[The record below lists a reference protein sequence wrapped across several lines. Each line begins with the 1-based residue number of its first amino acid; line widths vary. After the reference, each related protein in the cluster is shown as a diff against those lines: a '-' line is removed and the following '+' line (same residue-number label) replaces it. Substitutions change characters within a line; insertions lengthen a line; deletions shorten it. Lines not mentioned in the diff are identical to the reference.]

1 MPTTGARWRC
11 PSCKRLVPG
20 DLDTC
25 RCGGKRP
32 AFIYT
37 PPDDD
42 ETADPPQRTLPTTI
56 MVLILAG
63 FGLYFWF
70 QARRARIG
78 NDIPPV
84 AAAPTTITVPA
95 PVTVTAA
102 PPSGEPVPSPA
113 IPTPGDL
120 TPRPLGP
127 DGAAAPTALAAN
139 AAGAPASLEDMIAA
153 STPAVVLIETD
164 SMRGSGFFV
173 RPDVLVSNA
182 HVVKGS
188 TTVKLTFSDG
198 KKGSAQVVAV
208 ADSVDLAI
216 LRPAAGSEGRTILE
230 LSSIARVRPGQEVI
244 AIGSALGV
252 LQNTVTRGIV
262 SALRNDG
269 GVMLIQTDA
278 AINPGNSGGPLLDRT
293 GHVVG
298 VNSMK
303 VGTATSIGFAIA
315 ADHVRKLVENPA
327 GAANATEGSPGSSL
341 IASAQRPEGPAA
353 PAGAEQHAQAV
364 TTYETQLKSLRARAD
379 QIDDYWD
386 RFQRSCN
393 ATALPGAGDRGW
405 FGVWTKPPE
414 IRAPIPDC
422 SVWLNDVV
430 QLASGVRTT
439 MTTAAE
445 AARRGGVLPGEARD
459 LRKRYHL
466 AWDGW
471 EQ

>member
-1 MPTTGARWRC
+1 MATTGAGWRC

-20 DLDTC
+20 GVDTC

-37 PPDDD
+37 PPDEN
-42 ETADPPQRTLPTTI
+42 ETADPPWRSIPTTI

-63 FGLYFWF
+63 FGLYFWL
-70 QARRARIG
+70 QARRERLG
-78 NDIPPV
+78 DESPTV
-84 AAAPTTITVPA
+84 AAAPAAVTAPP
-95 PVTVTAA
+95 PVTETAA
-102 PPSGEPVPSPA
+102 PPPAADPLPSPS

-120 TPRPLGP
+120 TPRAPGP
-127 DGAAAPTALAAN
+127 DGAAAPAVVAN

-198 KKGSAQVVAV
+198 RKGSAQVTAV
-208 ADSVDLAI
+208 AESVDLAI
-216 LRPAAGSEGRTILE
+216 LRPASGSEGRTILE
-230 LSSIARVRPGQEVI
+230 LSSVARVRPGQEVI

-278 AINPGNSGGPLLDRT
+278 AINPGNSGGPLLDHT

-303 VGTATSIGFAIA
+303 VGTASSIGFAIA
-315 ADHVRKLVENPA
+315 ADHVRTLVDNPA

-341 IASAQRPEGPAA
+341 IASAQRPEGSPAQ
-353 PAGAEQHAQAV
+353 AGVEQHAQAV
-364 TTYETQLKSLRARAD
+364 AAYETQLRSLRARAD
-379 QIDDYWD
+379 LVDDYWD
-386 RFQRSCN
+386 RFRKSCN
-393 ATALPGAGDRGW
+393 AAVAPGAGDRGW

-430 QLASGVRTT
+430 QQASSVRTT
-439 MTTAAE
+439 MTAAGD
-445 AARRGGVLPGEARD
+445 AARRGGVSPGEARD
-459 LRKRYHL
+459 LRKKYHL

-471 EQ
+471 DQ